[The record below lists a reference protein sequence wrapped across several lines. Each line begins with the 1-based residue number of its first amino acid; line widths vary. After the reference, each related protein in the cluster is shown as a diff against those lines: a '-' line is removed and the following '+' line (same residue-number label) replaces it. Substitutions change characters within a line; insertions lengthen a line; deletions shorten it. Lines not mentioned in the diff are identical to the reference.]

1 MNYALLVALGLLF
14 LAVSFLVTHVNG
26 RIIAVVLAAVMFL
39 LAAVAA
45 LLGTGALTGG

>member
-14 LAVSFLVTHVNG
+14 LAVSFLVVHPTG

-39 LAAVAA
+39 LASVAA
-45 LLGTGALTGG
+45 LLGAGVLTGG